1 MPANAPLDLAA
12 FAAER
17 GWRYEP
23 TAPPPMIDG
32 AVFGALLD
40 AVVTDHVIATGAIP
54 FEVGNVAGRVG
65 GTRHEKFRTFDV
77 TVTRRTL
84 RRSDNGYVSIRL
96 PRALPHFVVD
106 AHANGASLPMPVHAT
121 QRVTLEG
128 DFDQHFALYAP
139 AGYERDALYLFTPD
153 IMALLI
159 DASGDLDVEVIGNRL
174 TIYSPHLFDL
184 RDAAVWERLEQLV
197 SLLGAKAIGQ
207 AANYSDPRA
216 AGTDSNVAP
225 AGRRLDQG
233 FLSRGGVKWSLVWIA
248 AIVIVTLIITIGG
261 SVGAL
266 FLGM

>member
-1 MPANAPLDLAA
+1 VSLDLPA

-23 TAPPPMIDG
+23 TAPPPMIEG
-32 AVFGALLD
+32 AVFGALLE
-40 AVVTDHVIATGAIP
+40 AVVTDHVLVPGPIP
-54 FEVGNVAGRVG
+54 FEVGNVAGQVG
-65 GTRHEKFRTFDV
+65 GTRSEEFGTVKV
-77 TVTRRTL
+77 TMTRRTL

-106 AHANGASLPMPVHAT
+106 ATANGASLPIPVDAK
-121 QRVTLEG
+121 QRVSLEG
-128 DFDQHFALYAP
+128 DFDRHFALYAP

-153 IMALLI
+153 VMALLI
-159 DASGDLDVEVIGNRL
+159 DESGDLDVEVIGNRL

-184 RDAAVWERLEQLV
+184 RDAAVWVRLEQLV
-197 SLLGAKAIGQ
+197 ALLGAKAIAQ
-207 AANYSDPRA
+207 AENYSDPRA

-233 FLSRGGVKWSLVWIA
+233 FLSRGGVKRSLVF
-248 AIVIVTLIITIGG
+248 IVIAVVVTLIITIGG

-266 FLGM
+266 LLGL